1 MRCLAQFLGLLMLW
15 IPGSTGDIEMI
26 QTPLSLLITS
36 GEPASISCRSN
47 QSLLNSDGN
56 TYLNWL
62 VHKPGQSPQRLIY
75 KISNRDSGIPDK
87 FSGSGSGTDFTL
99 KISSVEVEDVGVYYC
114 MQDNEE
120 PPLWWTFGQGTKV
133 EIKRTAAKPTVSIFQ
148 PSPEELKSG
157 SASLVC
163 FVNNFYPKEID
174 IKWKV
179 DGVEKKDGFLN
190 SFTDQDT
197 KDSTYSLSSILSLT
211 QGEYDSHNIF
221 VCEVS
226 HESLTSP
233 IVKSVSKNEC

>member
-1 MRCLAQFLGLLMLW
+1 VQIFPLFLILNW
-15 IPGSTGDIEMI
+15 MI

-114 MQDNEE
+114 MQ
-120 PPLWWTFGQGTKV
+120 GTYSPNTVVKPKTKTILLGV
-133 EIKRTAAKPTVSIFQ
+133 IQLPSCVPTVSIFQ

>member
-1 MRCLAQFLGLLMLW
+1 MTLHLSLIIL
-15 IPGSTGDIEMI
+15 GSTGDIEMI

-114 MQDNEE
+114 MQ
-120 PPLWWTFGQGTKV
+120 G
-133 EIKRTAAKPTVSIFQ
+133 
-148 PSPEELKSG
+148 
-157 SASLVC
+157 
-163 FVNNFYPKEID
+163 
-174 IKWKV
+174 
-179 DGVEKKDGFLN
+179 
-190 SFTDQDT
+190 
-197 KDSTYSLSSILSLT
+197 TYSPNTVVKPKTKTILLGVIQLPSCVACLGSIRTDSLSLCKRKRLENSE
-211 QGEYDSHNIF
+211 Q
-221 VCEVS
+221 
-226 HESLTSP
+226 
-233 IVKSVSKNEC
+233 

>member
-1 MRCLAQFLGLLMLW
+1 LKMRCLAQFLGLLMLW
-15 IPGSTGDIEMI
+15 IPGKDIEMI

-114 MQDNEE
+114 MQ
-120 PPLWWTFGQGTKV
+120 GTYSPNTVVKPKTKT
-133 EIKRTAAKPTVSIFQ
+133 ILLGPTVSIFQ

-179 DGVEKKDGFLN
+179 DGESPEGIKSAFLM
-190 SFTDQDT
+190 
-197 KDSTYSLSSILSLT
+197 SLERCR
-211 QGEYDSHNIF
+211 G
-221 VCEVS
+221 
-226 HESLTSP
+226 
-233 IVKSVSKNEC
+233 

>member
-1 MRCLAQFLGLLMLW
+1 RKLPISKAKNVGSSW
-15 IPGSTGDIEMI
+15 VSRSTGDIEMI

-114 MQDNEE
+114 MQA
-120 PPLWWTFGQGTKV
+120 GTKV

>member
-1 MRCLAQFLGLLMLW
+1 WGGESHFLIFVSW
-15 IPGSTGDIEMI
+15 EKEKQGDIEMI

-114 MQDNEE
+114 MQGTYSPN
-120 PPLWWTFGQGTKV
+120 TGTKL